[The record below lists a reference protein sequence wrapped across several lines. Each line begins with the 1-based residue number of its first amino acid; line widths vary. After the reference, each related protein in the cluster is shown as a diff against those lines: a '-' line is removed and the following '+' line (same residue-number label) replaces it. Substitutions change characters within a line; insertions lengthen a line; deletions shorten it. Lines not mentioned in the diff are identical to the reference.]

1 MKLSCRICEIFV
13 KTKKSSF
20 FSLFFQKAGCKIK
33 MKEKRR
39 IEIMEDFFGKFVA
52 FIMAMVK
59 YIQDLVGYFRAKNDG
74 LNPEQPEF
82 PSVG

>member
-1 MKLSCRICEIFV
+1 
-13 KTKKSSF
+13 
-20 FSLFFQKAGCKIK
+20 
-33 MKEKRR
+33 
-39 IEIMEDFFGKFVA
+39 MEDFFGKFVA